1 MNIKKLIDEKDFQEI
16 EKIANKYNM
25 TVIELGKLLTIQND
39 NKPFYKQIRLT
50 EEELTNI
57 DEKAKNFGI
66 TRNEYII
73 RCQIKAIKNNE
84 QLNLDIRKINKK
96 TYAGPVSKNKENIR
110 NRQVNVYF
118 KDLELYE
125 NIRITAKK
133 LSVKVSS
140 LIREWS
146 LTINL

>member
-25 TVIELGKLLTIQND
+25 TVIELGKLLTIKDD

-73 RCQIKAIKNNE
+73 RCQMKAIKNNE

-96 TYAGPVSKNKENIR
+96 TYAGPVNKNKENIR

-118 KDLELYE
+118 RDLELYE